1 MRIAF
6 NAQLLSAP
14 RFGIWTYVFNL
25 LNGLHELDTANDYT
39 VFSSSDKTD
48 IFKSRFNVIRSSF
61 DTSAPYTRILWE
73 HLAMPFILNRNDID
87 IFHNPDHVLPILP
100 VKAKKIITVHDLSF
114 YKFPGTFPF
123 MKRNYKRVLTPR
135 SVRLADKIIA
145 VSSSTKED
153 IVELFGIDRKKI
165 EVVHIGVSEEFTK
178 IEDADALER
187 SRKKLGLP
195 EKFVLYLGTI
205 EKRKNLERLIDA
217 FVLASRRGGFP
228 HKLVIAG
235 KKGWL
240 YKGLLKKIDDNG
252 LKDGVILASDI
263 KQSDLP
269 ILYNLAELFI
279 YPSIYEGFGL
289 PVLEA
294 MACGTPV
301 ITSNT
306 SSLPEV
312 AGDAAVLVDPYNI
325 EEIAHNISKLLYD
338 KELCKTMSG
347 KGIERAK
354 SFTWER
360 CARNTVEVYKKASY
374 MLK

>member
-25 LNGLHELDTANDYT
+25 LKGLHELDIANDYT

-48 IFKSRFNVIRSSF
+48 IFKNRFNVVRSSF

-73 HLAMPFILNRNDID
+73 HLAMPFILNRDNID

-123 MKRNYKRVLTPR
+123 MKRNYKRALTPR
-135 SVRLADKIIA
+135 SVCLADKIIA
-145 VSSSTKED
+145 VSSSTKD
-153 IVELFGIDRKKI
+153 DLVELFGIDRKKI
-165 EVVHIGVSEEFTK
+165 EVVHIGVSKEFMK
-178 IEDADALER
+178 IEDIDVLER
-187 SRKKLGLP
+187 SREVLGLP
-195 EKFVLYLGTI
+195 EKFILYLGTI

-240 YKGLLKKIDDNG
+240 YEGLLKKIDDNG
-252 LKDGVILASDI
+252 LKDDIIFVSDI

-269 ILYNLAELFI
+269 ILYNLAELFV

-289 PVLEA
+289 PVIEA

-312 AGDAAVLVDPYNI
+312 AGDAAALIDPYNI
-325 EEIAHNISKLLYD
+325 EEIAHNISEILHDEERRK
-338 KELCKTMSG
+338 KMSEM
-347 KGIERAK
+347 GIERAG

-360 CARNTVEVYKKASY
+360 CARNTMEVYKKVSY
-374 MLK
+374 MPK

>member
-6 NAQLLSAP
+6 NAQLLSAS

-25 LNGLHELDTANDYT
+25 LKGLHELDTANDYT
-39 VFSSSDKTD
+39 VFSNSDKTD
-48 IFKSRFNVIRSSF
+48 IFKSRFNIVRSSL

-73 HLAMPFILNRNDID
+73 HLAMPFILNRSNVD

-100 VKAKKIITVHDLSF
+100 VNAKKIITVHDLSF

-123 MKRNYKRVLTPR
+123 MKRNYKRALTPR

-145 VSSSTKED
+145 VSNSTKD
-153 IVELFGIDRKKI
+153 DLVELFGIDRNKI
-165 EVVHIGVSEEFTK
+165 EVVHIGVSEEFVR
-178 IEDADALER
+178 IEDDDALEH

-217 FVLASRRGGFP
+217 FVLASRRGDFP

-240 YKGLLKKIDDNG
+240 YKDLLKKIDDNG
-252 LKDGVILASDI
+252 VKDGIIFASDI
-263 KQSDLP
+263 KQADLP
-269 ILYNLAELFI
+269 ILYNLADLFV

-312 AGDAAVLVDPYNI
+312 AGDAAALIDPYNI
-325 EEIAHNISKLLYD
+325 EEIAHNISELLHD
-338 KELCKTMSG
+338 AERRKKMSG
-347 KGIERAK
+347 MGIERAG

-360 CARNTVEVYKKASY
+360 CARNTMEVYKKASY